1 VPQDHQKPASAGF
14 LCFLALERS
23 PVEPALSLCGRRGFF
38 FSRRSFHVG
47 RSVRKPMEQLS
58 MKTLLIAAEKG
69 GTGRTALLCQLAHYF
84 CLVGKLRVLVID
96 LAEPACSTVSLARA
110 CKAVVLG
117 GQWATAL
124 AGEPPRST
132 SKGCIHVLPAC
143 AIHGLTFE
151 RGEGGARYHAN
162 LRHLLSVVAPFAD
175 VCLIDCPPLPDMRAV
190 CVEATVDA
198 MLSPILLSQEA
209 FDSAAELINGVQ
221 GVRDVRARLNPSL
234 RFIGLLPNMVE
245 KTPLQQAQAR
255 VLQARL
261 SAWLIP
267 DPENPNGYLHMP
279 RLDEIAKAQ
288 AVGVSVWDLTHTDHA
303 ARTSWRAMRAC
314 FDVIA
319 RRLDSVET
327 RLADVQAFNRE
338 AFHA

>member
-1 VPQDHQKPASAGF
+1 
-14 LCFLALERS
+14 
-23 PVEPALSLCGRRGFF
+23 
-38 FSRRSFHVG
+38 
-47 RSVRKPMEQLS
+47 MEQLS

-84 CLVGKLRVLVID
+84 CLVSKLRVLVID

-117 GQWATAL
+117 GQWAAAL

-132 SKGCIHVLPAC
+132 SRGCIQVLPAR

-151 RGEGGARYHAN
+151 LGDGGARYHAN
-162 LRHLLSVVAPFAD
+162 VRHLLSVVAPFAD

-198 MLSPILLSQEA
+198 ILSPILLSQEA

-245 KTPLQQAQAR
+245 QTPFQQAQAR
-255 VLQARL
+255 ALEARL

-267 DPENPNGYLHMP
+267 DPQGPHGYLHMP

-288 AVGVSVWDLTHTDHA
+288 AAGVSVLDLARADQV
-303 ARTSWRAMRAC
+303 ARTPWRAMRAC

-319 RRLDSVET
+319 RRLDWAEPGLPDG
-327 RLADVQAFNRE
+327 RAFDKEVFR
-338 AFHA
+338 A